1 MLLVAF
7 VMVQYRGLKES
18 DEVVRWLWKLIK
30 SLKEEEKALLL
41 QFATGSPCLPV
52 GGFSELKVRRF

>member
-1 MLLVAF
+1 M
-7 VMVQYRGLKES
+7 QYHGVHE
-18 DEVVRWLWKLIK
+18 DDAVIRWLWKLVK

-52 GGFSELKVRRF
+52 GGFSELQVQE